1 MENNLDFK
9 VFLFISTEKLIISA
23 FSEKNQNIYRKE
35 LIRDKD
41 KNYSNFDDLDFF
53 LSNHV
58 FRIEKE
64 FKNFVKKISIILET
78 DDFLP
83 IEISLKKNNY
93 KNLVDLKNLE
103 YLLKSGKDYC
113 KNTIGNRKIVH
124 MIIENY
130 QIDSNFYSSLPTDIK
145 ANNFSIDVKII
156 CISNNL
162 IKNFEKIFK
171 KYQITLGKIL
181 NANYVS
187 KFLDNNE
194 EDIFLMAQKII
205 NGYNPNEVK
214 FVEKASKNRGF
225 YEKFFNFFN

>member
-41 KNYSNFDDLDFF
+41 KNYLNFDDLDFF

-130 QIDSNFYSSLPTDIK
+130 QFDSNFYSSLPTDIK

-162 IKNFEKIFK
+162 IKSFEKVLK
-171 KYQITLGKIL
+171 KYQITLGEIL

-194 EDIFLMAQKII
+194 ADIFLMAQKII

-214 FVEKASKNRGF
+214 FVRKASKNSGF
-225 YEKFFNFFN
+225 YEKFFNFFS